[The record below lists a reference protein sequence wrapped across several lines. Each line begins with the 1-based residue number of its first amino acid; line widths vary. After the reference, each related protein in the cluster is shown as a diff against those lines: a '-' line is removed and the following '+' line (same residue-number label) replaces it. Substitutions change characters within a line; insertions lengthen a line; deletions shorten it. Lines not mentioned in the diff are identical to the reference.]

1 MKNTSI
7 STVKESAGRM
17 LDFFDRRFDLIESL
31 FNGVGGFSLANDIV
45 RDNLYG
51 TEIPYD
57 IIQTDSGYAVEMALA
72 GFSKDEIK
80 ITVKDEKFLSVSAK
94 KSNKSTEKRSGKLSF
109 ASKEVRFSLPK
120 KFSIDNVKYVDG
132 ILRLEINIPREDE
145 SKKDSERIIPIE

>member
-57 IIQTDSGYAVEMALA
+57 IIQTDNGYAVEMALA

-80 ITVKDEKFLSVSAK
+80 ISVKDEKFLCVSAK
-94 KSNKSTEKRSGKLSF
+94 KSTKSEEKRSGKLSF
-109 ASKEVRFSLPK
+109 SSKEVKFSLPK
-120 KFSIDNVKYVDG
+120 KFSIENVKYVDG

-145 SKKDSERIIPIE
+145 SKKDSERLIPIE

>member
-7 STVKESAGRM
+7 STVKQSAGRM
-17 LDFFDRRFDLIESL
+17 LEFFDRRFDLIESL
-31 FNGVGGFSLANDIV
+31 FNGVGGVRFDNDII

-120 KFSIDNVKYVDG
+120 KFFIDNVKYVDG